1 MSGGTFEK
9 LFGAWTDAEAD
20 LYEALDHWPS
30 EHCTEWE
37 ERFRLMKA
45 IADERYAALFGA
57 RRYPS
62 GQVILKPGLAAERI
76 ASTQLRWT

>member
-1 MSGGTFEK
+1 
-9 LFGAWTDAEAD
+9 
-20 LYEALDHWPS
+20 
-30 EHCTEWE
+30 
-37 ERFRLMKA
+37 MKA

-62 GQVILKPGLAAERI
+62 GQVILKPGLTAERI

>member
-30 EHCTEWE
+30 EHSTEWE
-37 ERFRLMKA
+37 ERFRSMKA

-57 RRYPS
+57 RSSVSLNFDS
-62 GQVILKPGLAAERI
+62 GRARLGAVPPDRDD
-76 ASTQLRWT
+76 